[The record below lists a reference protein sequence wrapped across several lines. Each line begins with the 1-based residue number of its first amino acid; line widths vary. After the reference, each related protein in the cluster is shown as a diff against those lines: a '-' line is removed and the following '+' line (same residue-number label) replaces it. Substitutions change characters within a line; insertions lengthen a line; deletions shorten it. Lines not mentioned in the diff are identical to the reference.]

1 MPSPNAGMPQLI
13 VSTYPSQLLWLAVT
27 FIALYLLMKRLAL
40 PRVEAAIET
49 RRRRLDDD
57 LARAATLKSEAE
69 AMIAAY
75 QKALAEARADAQA
88 RMRETRERLAAEAA
102 ERQRQINEALARQVA
117 AAEQDIA
124 AARTRAVADMRG
136 VAVDVA
142 RSIAEKLT
150 GLPADPGTVAAAV
163 DRAVA
168 ERPL

>member
-1 MPSPNAGMPQLI
+1 MPPHTGMPQLI

-27 FIALYLLMKRLAL
+27 FIILYVLMKRLAL

-49 RRRRLDDD
+49 RRNRLDDD
-57 LARAATLKSEAE
+57 LAQAARLKSEAE

-102 ERQRQINEALARQVA
+102 ERQRQINEILAGQIAAAERDVA
-117 AAEQDIA
+117 AARE
-124 AARTRAVADMRG
+124 RAVADLRG
-136 VAVDVA
+136 IAVDVG

-150 GLPADPGTVAAAV
+150 GLPADQRAVAAAV
-163 DRAVA
+163 DSILA
-168 ERPL
+168 ERPA